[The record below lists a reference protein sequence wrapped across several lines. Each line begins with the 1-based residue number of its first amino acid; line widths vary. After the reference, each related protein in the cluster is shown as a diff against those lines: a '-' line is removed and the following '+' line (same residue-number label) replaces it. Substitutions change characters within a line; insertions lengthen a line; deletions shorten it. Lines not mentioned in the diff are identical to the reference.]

1 MPRIHHLVKNQVRR
15 CLARFFSLPTKGP
28 PAQHMAA
35 LRWVACLAVG
45 ERMKSFFRRFWP
57 GAATA
62 VAPEPPTS
70 EPPPRRDVPPAS
82 SAEPA
87 AMDALLAVG
96 ARRPL
101 ISSGGQVAGYE
112 FRLADGLLQR
122 LARRTDQQGQAAY
135 LAALLAS
142 ARLIAK
148 TGRVGL
154 ARVPTDWIVHGAA
167 LEVVPNTWIALDRSA
182 TTEPSPALA
191 ATCTA
196 AVAHLRSSG
205 AKVGWDVTTVLG
217 LPPDFVVLRQG
228 PDPMAAVLGAVKTWP
243 GTLRGLPIVATDIA
257 NVDDLEVALGGG
269 ISMVCGA
276 LSPSRAGSES
286 ASGVTVRPEVR
297 RVGSLLHQLVAGA
310 ETPEIVAQIKGDVG
324 LSYEL
329 LRRINS
335 ASMAH
340 LHAGGSI
347 DTAVQMMGRNELYR
361 WLSVLL
367 LQFGTHRK
375 AASALHEVAL
385 WRSRL
390 FELLAT
396 EAREPAPGQLF
407 TLGLS
412 SMLAQILGITVA
424 DVVAALRLPE
434 PAVQA
439 LQGQSGPWARY
450 LELAQA
456 LEAHLLDDRAAL
468 AVDFGGVSRVAGL
481 SNEAWEWAASHVRA
495 DSGAA

>member
-1 MPRIHHLVKNQVRR
+1 
-15 CLARFFSLPTKGP
+15 
-28 PAQHMAA
+28 
-35 LRWVACLAVG
+35 
-45 ERMKSFFRRFWP
+45 MKSFFRRFWP
-57 GAATA
+57 GAST
-62 VAPEPPTS
+62 VVPPQRPPSDPAPP
-70 EPPPRRDVPPAS
+70 RDVPPATI
-82 SAEPA
+82 AGPA

-112 FRLADGLLQR
+112 FRLGDGVLQR

-142 ARLIAK
+142 ARLMAQ
-148 TGRVGL
+148 TGRVGF
-154 ARVPTDWIVHGAA
+154 ARLPIDWMVHGAA
-167 LEVVPNTWIALDRSA
+167 SQAVPNTWIALEQTAA
-182 TTEPSPALA
+182 TDLSPALVPGIA
-191 ATCTA
+191 Q
-196 AVAHLRSSG
+196 AVAQLRSTG
-205 AKVGWDVTTVLG
+205 AKVGWGVTTVLG
-217 LPPDFVVLRQG
+217 LPPDFVLLRQG

-257 NVDDLEVALGGG
+257 NVDDLELALGGG

-276 LSPSRAGSES
+276 LTPSGGGSEPSR
-286 ASGVTVRPEVR
+286 VVPVRPEVR

-335 ASMAH
+335 ASLAH
-340 LHAGGSI
+340 LNAGASI
-347 DTAVQMMGRNELYR
+347 DSAVLLLGRNELYR

-424 DVVAALRLPE
+424 DVVATLKLPE

-439 LQGQSGPWARY
+439 LQSQAGPWARY
-450 LELAQA
+450 LELAQV

-468 AVDFGGVSRVAGL
+468 AAAFGGVARVAGL
-481 SNEAWEWAASHVRA
+481 SNEAWEWAATHARA
-495 DSGAA
+495 DNGAA